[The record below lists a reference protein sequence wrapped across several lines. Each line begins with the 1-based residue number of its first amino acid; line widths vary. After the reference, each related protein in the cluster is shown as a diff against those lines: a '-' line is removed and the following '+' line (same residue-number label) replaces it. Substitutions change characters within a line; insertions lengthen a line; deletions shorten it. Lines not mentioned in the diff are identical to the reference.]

1 MGAAGSEEGRAL
13 RKGHLKSSTIP
24 PDLEGL
30 HGGPQAG
37 GPVTPAG
44 FARFYAPL
52 AATSLLLTSTNPIL
66 AAALGRST
74 DPVAALAGYGVAFS
88 VCGVLYAPLFVVQ
101 QVAAARLLVQGSF
114 AAVKR
119 FAYLIGTLFSL
130 LGALIAFTGAGPWV
144 FGLLLGGGSEDG
156 GSAGGVSPQVLTEAV
171 DAMRFLWPVPLLTAV
186 RSCHQG
192 RLVAGRRTGPIAFAT
207 SGRTAVL
214 AVVAFGMLATGG
226 GAWLGAA
233 AFTVGL
239 MVETLVVLWS
249 STPDLELEGSDDG
262 PDNQKVARFSAPLML
277 NVLMWWATPLII
289 NVVLARTADPD
300 RAIAAFGI
308 VEAVGW
314 FVAAPVGQLQHASIA
329 LVHCSEA
336 YRRVRAWGGVV
347 ALAMTGVLLLLSLPG
362 VRGPLLGG
370 LLALESEPEL
380 LALAGTALP
389 LAAAY
394 PLLYAVRQYYQG
406 LFVGAGRT
414 GVVGTGAVL
423 RMASIVVAATV
434 LLLGG
439 AGAQATWGAGL
450 GVGLAVA
457 GLMVEGAFLV
467 RRCRSLV
474 VPELKARRTAE
485 KARRAAETV
494 SARALEGA

>member
-1 MGAAGSEEGRAL
+1 MRDRTTDPNS
-13 RKGHLKSSTIP
+13 
-24 PDLEGL
+24 
-30 HGGPQAG
+30 
-37 GPVTPAG
+37 PVTADR

-66 AAALGRST
+66 AAALGRSH

-101 QVAAARLLVQGSF
+101 QVAAARLLAKGSF
-114 AAVKR
+114 SAVKR
-119 FAYLIGTLFSL
+119 FAYLTGAFFSL
-130 LGALIAFTGAGPWV
+130 VGALIAYTPVGAWV
-144 FGLLLGGGSEDG
+144 FGLLLGSGPD
-156 GSAGGVSPQVLTEAV
+156 GGVSREVLDEAV
-171 DAMRFLWPVPLLTAV
+171 EAMRFLWPAPFLTAV

-192 RLVAGRRTGPIAFAT
+192 RLVAGHRTGPIAFAT
-207 SGRTAVL
+207 AGRTAVL
-214 AVVAFGMLATGG
+214 AAVAFGMLATGG

-239 MVETLVVLWS
+239 VVETLVVMAS
-249 STPDLELEGSDDG
+249 PTSELELERDDG
-262 PDNQKVARFSAPLML
+262 KTRNEKVVRFSAPLML

-329 LVHCSEA
+329 LVGCAEA
-336 YRRVRAWGGVV
+336 YRRVRAWGGAL
-347 ALAMTGVLLLLSLPG
+347 ALAMTGLLLLLSLPG

-380 LALAGTALP
+380 LAVAGAALP

-394 PLLYAVRQYYQG
+394 PFLYGVRQYYQG
-406 LFVGAGRT
+406 LFVGSGRT

-423 RMASIVVAATV
+423 RVTTIVAAAV
-434 LLLGG
+434 ALLATG
-439 AGAQATWGAGL
+439 AGAQASWGALL
-450 GVGLAVA
+450 GVGLAVL
-457 GLMVEGAFLV
+457 GLVVEGAFLV
-467 RRCRSLV
+467 RRCRSEV
-474 VPELKARRTAE
+474 VPELT
-485 KARRAAETV
+485 ARRAEAV
-494 SARALEGA
+494 GAGALEGA

>member
-1 MGAAGSEEGRAL
+1 MTQTAAGAD
-13 RKGHLKSSTIP
+13 T
-24 PDLEGL
+24 
-30 HGGPQAG
+30 
-37 GPVTPAG
+37 PVTAGG

-66 AAALGRST
+66 AAALGRSA
-74 DPVAALAGYGVAFS
+74 DPVAALAGYGIAFS

-101 QVAAARLLVQGSF
+101 QVAAARLLAKGSF
-114 AAVKR
+114 AAVTR
-119 FAYLIGTLFSL
+119 FAYSIGAFLSL
-130 LGALIAFTGAGPWV
+130 LGALIAFTPAGAWV
-144 FGLLLGGGSEDG
+144 FGLLLRGGPDG
-156 GSAGGVSPQVLTEAV
+156 GGVSPEVLTEAV
-171 DAMRFLWPVPLLTAV
+171 SAMSFLWPVPFLTAV

-192 RLVAGRRTGPIAFAT
+192 RLVAGHRTVPIAVAT

-239 MVETLVVLWS
+239 LIETLVVVWS
-249 STPDLELEGSDDG
+249 STPGLTLEGGDRG
-262 PDNQKVARFSAPLML
+262 TADNQKVARFSAPLML

-329 LVHCSEA
+329 LVGCSEA
-336 YRRVRAWGGVV
+336 YKRVRAWGGAV
-347 ALAMTGVLLLLSLPG
+347 ALATTALLLLLSLPG
-362 VRGPLLGG
+362 VREPLLGG

-380 LALAGTALP
+380 LAVASTALP

-394 PLLYAVRQYYQG
+394 PLLYGIRQYYQG
-406 LFVGAGRT
+406 LFVGSGRT
-414 GVVGTGAVL
+414 SVVGTGAVL
-423 RMASIVVAATV
+423 RVATIAAAATT
-434 LLLGG
+434 LLLSG
-439 AGAQATWGAGL
+439 AGGHATRGAAL
-450 GVGLAVA
+450 GVGLAVV
-457 GLMVEGAFLV
+457 GLVVEGAFLV
-467 RRCRSLV
+467 RRCRRQV
-474 VPELKARRTAE
+474 MPELQ
-485 KARRAAETV
+485 ARRAE
-494 SARALEGA
+494 ALSTSVLAGT

>member
-1 MGAAGSEEGRAL
+1 MTDRATD
-13 RKGHLKSSTIP
+13 RSS
-24 PDLEGL
+24 
-30 HGGPQAG
+30 
-37 GPVTPAG
+37 PVTADG

-101 QVAAARLLVQGSF
+101 QVAAARLLAKGSF
-114 AAVKR
+114 RAVKR
-119 FAYLIGTLFSL
+119 FAYLTGAFFSL
-130 LGALIAFTGAGPWV
+130 VGALIAYTPVGTWV
-144 FGLLLGGGSEDG
+144 FGVLLGSGSD
-156 GSAGGVSPQVLTEAV
+156 GGVSPEVLDEAV
-171 DAMRFLWPVPLLTAV
+171 GAMSFLWPAPFLTAV

-192 RLVAGRRTGPIAFAT
+192 RLVAGHRTGPIASAT
-207 SGRTAVL
+207 AGRTVVL
-214 AVVAFGMLATGG
+214 AAVAFGMLATGG

-239 MVETLVVLWS
+239 VVETLVVMAS
-249 STPDLELEGSDDG
+249 PTSELELEGGEGGAGDE
-262 PDNQKVARFSAPLML
+262 KVARFSAPLML
-277 NVLMWWATPLII
+277 NVLMWWATPLIV

-329 LVHCSEA
+329 LVGCSEA
-336 YRRVRAWGGVV
+336 YRRVRAWGGAL
-347 ALAMTGVLLLLSLPG
+347 ALAMTGAILLLSLPG

-389 LAAAY
+389 MAAAY
-394 PLLYAVRQYYQG
+394 PLLYGVRQFHQG
-406 LFVGAGRT
+406 LFVGFDRT
-414 GVVGTGAVL
+414 GVVGAGAVL
-423 RMASIVVAATV
+423 RVSSIVVAAV
-434 LLLGG
+434 ALLLGG
-439 AGAQATWGAGL
+439 AGADPSRGALL
-450 GVGLAVA
+450 GVGLAVL
-457 GLMVEGAFLV
+457 GLAVEGAFLMH
-467 RRCRSLV
+467 RCRGEL
-474 VPELKARRTAE
+474 VPELRTRGA
-485 KARRAAETV
+485 KTV
-494 SARALEGA
+494 GPGMLEEA

>member
-1 MGAAGSEEGRAL
+1 MTA
-13 RKGHLKSSTIP
+13 
-24 PDLEGL
+24 PD
-30 HGGPQAG
+30 A
-37 GPVTPAG
+37 PVTANR

-66 AAALGRST
+66 AAALGRSA
-74 DPVAALAGYGVAFS
+74 DPVAALAGYGFAFS

-101 QVAAARLLVQGSF
+101 QVAAARLLAKGSF

-119 FAYLIGTLFSL
+119 FAYLTGAFFSL
-130 LGALIAFTGAGPWV
+130 LGALIAFTPAGAWV
-144 FGLLLGGGSEDG
+144 FGLLLGGGSG
-156 GSAGGVSPQVLTEAV
+156 GGVSQAVLAEAV
-171 DAMRFLWPVPLLTAV
+171 DAMGFLWPVPFLTAV

-192 RLVAGRRTGPIAFAT
+192 RLVAGHRTGPIAFAT

-239 MVETLVVLWS
+239 VVETLVVVWS
-249 STPDLELEGSDDG
+249 STPDLALEGGGDG
-262 PDNQKVARFSAPLML
+262 GDGDEKVARFSAPLML

-329 LVHCSEA
+329 LVGCSEA
-336 YRRVRAWGGVV
+336 YKRVRAWGGVV
-347 ALAMTGVLLLLSLPG
+347 ALTMTGVLLLLALPG

-380 LALAGTALP
+380 LATAGMALP

-394 PLLYAVRQYYQG
+394 PFLYGVRQYYQG

-414 GVVGTGAVL
+414 GVVGVGAVL
-423 RMASIVVAATV
+423 RVASIVAAATV
-434 LLLGG
+434 LLLAG
-439 AGAQATWGAGL
+439 AGGQATRGAVL
-450 GVGLAVA
+450 GVGLAVV
-457 GLMVEGAFLV
+457 GLVVEGAFLV
-467 RRCRSLV
+467 RRCRSDVL
-474 VPELKARRTAE
+474 PELKARR
-485 KARRAAETV
+485 AETV
-494 SARALEGA
+494 GAGVLEGA